1 MKLGFGIV
9 SNIERKQRTQKGGV
23 RRLASSSLQFTNKTK
38 QNKTKGKKVDTIEK
52 FLKKYANQR
61 IFRARNGNKMSLRV
75 AKNGLSVRID
85 APDAPPITTHVVEK
99 EEFTRIVPDVNCVI
113 SNFKTKF
120 AFILNQRVKNVDFHE
135 EKIHIETNS
144 TVSAISYNYVSKFRD
159 FRLDNVSALR
169 EIISLADPLTD
180 CFVKFSTPSVDFFW
194 VNGDGTKI
202 RVSSEA
208 TQIPKYFK
216 YFYLEPPA
224 QIARH
229 LQYGQSKPVL
239 AYLSVLSA
247 HRCAEVRVDL
257 STLSAV
263 FFDSLITLS
272 IPDHIMIGNSF
283 TNTQII

>member
-1 MKLGFGIV
+1 MGTV
-9 SNIERKQRTQKGGV
+9 
-23 RRLASSSLQFTNKTK
+23 
-38 QNKTKGKKVDTIEK
+38 EK

-85 APDAPPITTHVVEK
+85 APDILPITTHVVE

-113 SNFKTKF
+113 ANFKTKF

-169 EIISLADPLTD
+169 EIISLADPITD
-180 CFVKFSTPSVDFFW
+180 CFVKFASYSADFFW
-194 VNGDGTKI
+194 INADGTKI

-216 YFYLEPPA
+216 YFYLAPPA
-224 QIARH
+224 PRVSY
-229 LQYGQSKPVL
+229 LQYRQSKPIL
-239 AYLSVLSA
+239 DYLSVLSA
-247 HRCAEVRVDL
+247 RRCAEVRVDK

-272 IPDHIMIGNSF
+272 NLDHCVIENSF
-283 TNTQII
+283 TLNPKMLLRAMKFSYYCTFECNDNKLIISTDIARTLIK